1 MLLGWFQ
8 CHPVSVSIIISYF
21 CSLNLWRLTN
31 RLPLTLLLIKP
42 LLFSVPFYS
51 ALISWAIPS
60 VYSFTNMFNYIRDYL
75 FYLGEV
81 YCEQKPYNSNQRQPW
96 IHRDFLRLLQTFFS
110 ERCKKNMADQS
121 VSDLEGKC
129 RRSDPF
135 RMMQIEKK
143 NLEVELMCKMSW
155 ANYLRFDDL
164 GNIQIDWIGH
174 IRPGKA
180 CWRSL
185 QRFQS

>member
-1 MLLGWFQ
+1 
-8 CHPVSVSIIISYF
+8 
-21 CSLNLWRLTN
+21 
-31 RLPLTLLLIKP
+31 
-42 LLFSVPFYS
+42 
-51 ALISWAIPS
+51 
-60 VYSFTNMFNYIRDYL
+60 
-75 FYLGEV
+75 
-81 YCEQKPYNSNQRQPW
+81 
-96 IHRDFLRLLQTFFS
+96 
-110 ERCKKNMADQS
+110 MADQS

-135 RMMQIEKK
+135 IMMQREKK
-143 NLEVELMCKMSW
+143 LEVELMCKMSW

-164 GNIQIDWIGH
+164 GNIQIDCIRH